1 MIRSGIKQIL
11 VLALLCGLSQTTFAE
26 GRDRNPGPATEAR
39 IEMAR
44 KLLFDSSAAK
54 QVDGSGVQEALDIKA
69 RAIATFEEAI
79 ARDDMAARSEGVDKA
94 IAMMFEAVAAT
105 KSKSTTNK
113 ERRDYDN
120 RYQSL
125 ETLLDAHERI
135 AREKAQRAS
144 HEALLEAIEV
154 DTDAAARYYA
164 AGDYFAART
173 HLDKAYEAT
182 KASLEGMRHGE
193 TLTRELKFETAEDE
207 YRYELDRND
216 THRMLLTVLLEEKMQ
231 DDSVKNRVGP
241 MIDAADELRK
251 QALGL
256 ATEGKFE
263 QAIEVLD
270 NSTRELVK
278 AIRGAGVYIP
288 G

>member
-1 MIRSGIKQIL
+1 MIRSSTKQFLL
-11 VLALLCGLSQTTFAE
+11 VALLCGVSQATLAE
-26 GRDRNPGPATEAR
+26 GHDRNPGPATEAR

-44 KLLFDSSAAK
+44 KLLFESSAAK
-54 QVDGSGVQEALDIKA
+54 QVDGSGMQEALDIKA
-69 RAIATFEEAI
+69 RAIATFEDAI

-105 KSKSTTNK
+105 KSKSTADK

-120 RYQSL
+120 RYKSL

-135 AREKAQRAS
+135 AREKAQRAN
-144 HEALLEAIEV
+144 HDALLEAIKA
-154 DTDAAARYYA
+154 DTDAAARYYG

-182 KASLEGMRHGE
+182 KASLETLRHGE
-193 TLTRELKFETAEDE
+193 TLTRELKFETPEDE

-231 DDSVKNRVGP
+231 NQSVKNRVDP
-241 MIDAADELRK
+241 MIEAADELRK
-251 QALGL
+251 EALGL
-256 ATEGKFE
+256 AAEGKFE
-263 QAIEVLD
+263 KAIEALD